1 MGPIMAFSAK
11 LDSQQGGKALDPN
24 KQFLSSLKRPSLI
37 SERSLIQVKRLAK
50 QKKCGGDSA
59 DRATLLKPD

>member
-24 KQFLSSLKRPSLI
+24 KQFLSSLKKALSHFGEIVDSSKTI
-37 SERSLIQVKRLAK
+37 SQTEEVWWRFS
-50 QKKCGGDSA
+50 G
-59 DRATLLKPD
+59 

>member
-24 KQFLSSLKRPSLI
+24 KQFLSSLKKEPSLI
-37 SERSLIQVKRLAK
+37 SGRSLIQVKRLAK

-59 DRATLLKPD
+59 VEQRC

>member
-1 MGPIMAFSAK
+1 MAFQQ

-24 KQFLSSLKRPSLI
+24 KQFLSSLKSSLS

-50 QKKCGGDSA
+50 QKKCG
-59 DRATLLKPD
+59 P